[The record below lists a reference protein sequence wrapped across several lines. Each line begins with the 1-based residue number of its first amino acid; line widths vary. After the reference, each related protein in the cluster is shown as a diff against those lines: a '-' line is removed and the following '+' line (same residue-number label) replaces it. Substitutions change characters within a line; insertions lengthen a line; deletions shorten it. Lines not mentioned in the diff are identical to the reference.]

1 MSPVSAALIS
11 KRGFPESFGC
21 FRSWTSVQR
30 SGRLKVAPGFL
41 PCLQGSCCLGRFLCQ
56 WHPTLPKSNLP
67 WIREAF
73 RSPLGPNTGTF
84 QVPAPGDIHCID
96 HLCSSHLLMVQTC
109 FFPQHLSP
117 GHLPKYSKLFV
128 LKSQPILTL
137 WTVSTVWGP
146 RWGNSTGANSYPP
159 AHTHLINWV
168 HMTD

>member
-21 FRSWTSVQR
+21 FRSWTSVQQ
-30 SGRLKVAPGFL
+30 SGRLKVAPGFV

-56 WHPTLPKSNLP
+56 WHPTQEQP
-67 WIREAF
+67 
-73 RSPLGPNTGTF
+73 PLDPRGIQEPSGS
-84 QVPAPGDIHCID
+84 QHWAHPPAPGDIHCID
-96 HLCSSHLLMVQTC
+96 HLCSSHLLMVQSC

-117 GHLPKYSKLFV
+117 GHLPKYSKLFL

-137 WTVSTVWGP
+137 WTVNTVWGP